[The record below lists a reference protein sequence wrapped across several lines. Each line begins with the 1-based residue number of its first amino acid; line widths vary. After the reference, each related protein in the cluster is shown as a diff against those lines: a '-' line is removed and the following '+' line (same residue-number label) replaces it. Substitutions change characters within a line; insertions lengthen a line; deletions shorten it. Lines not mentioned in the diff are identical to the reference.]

1 MDSALALACAFSLL
15 AGFVDAVAGGGG
27 PIQLPALLMLM
38 PGVPVTTVLGTNK
51 GASVFGT
58 SVAAIRY
65 ARSVAVP
72 WRSVGLAAAAAF
84 AGSFVGAGLAQ
95 RIDPAFMRP
104 LVLVMLVAV
113 AAWTYLRP
121 PLGESPRGR
130 EQPFVGAAVG
140 ALLGLYDGFFGPG
153 TGTFLLVAFTAT
165 LGLDFLGA
173 SAAAKVVN
181 VATNLAAIVAFQ
193 RTGDVM
199 WSWSLP
205 MAACNMAGGL
215 LGAHTA
221 IARGSAF
228 VRKLVLVVVSALVV
242 KVGWE
247 WLGT

>member
-1 MDSALALACAFSLL
+1 MDLALACAFSVL

-27 PIQLPALLMLM
+27 LIQLPALLALL

-65 ARSVAVP
+65 ARSVEVP
-72 WRSVGLAAAAAF
+72 WRSVVFAAAMAF
-84 AGSFVGAGLAQ
+84 AGSFVGAGLAK

-104 LVLVMLVAV
+104 LVLAMLLAV
-113 AAWTYLRP
+113 AAWTYFRP
-121 PLGESPRGR
+121 GFGMQSRGR
-130 EQPFVGAAVG
+130 ELPIAAAALG

-153 TGTFLLVAFTAT
+153 TGTFLLVAFSAT

-193 RTGDVM
+193 RSGDIL
-199 WSWSLP
+199 WAWSLP
-205 MAACNMAGGL
+205 MAACNMVGGL
-215 LGAHTA
+215 LGARTA
-221 IARGSAF
+221 IARGSGF
-228 VRKLVLVVVSALVV
+228 VRKLVLVVVLALVA

-247 WLGT
+247 WVGS